1 MSDIN
6 VVVLVG
12 RLTRDSVLKEF
23 AKSVKCSFTI
33 AVDKRVKKG
42 DQWQDKT
49 SFFDIEAWNIGNLAD
64 FLTKG
69 KRVTINGQLDSST
82 WEDNGQKRTRVF
94 VRADQIQLTDSVNR
108 QGNNGNQ
115 QKQRYADDNGQSTSV
130 FDDDNIPF

>member
-6 VVVLVG
+6 VVVLIG
-12 RLTRDSVLKEF
+12 RLTRDPVLKEF
-23 AKSVKCSFTI
+23 PKSVKCSFTI

-49 SFFDIEAWNIGNLAD
+49 NFFDIEAWNIGNLAD

-69 KRVTINGQLDSST
+69 KRVTINGQLDSSS

-108 QGNNGNQ
+108 QNNNGNQ

>member
-23 AKSVKCSFTI
+23 PNRVKCSFTI
-33 AVDKRVKKG
+33 AVDKRIKKG

-49 SFFDIEAWNIGNLAD
+49 NFFDIEAWNIGNLAN

-69 KRVTINGQLDSST
+69 KRVTINGQLDSSS
-82 WEDNGQKRTRVF
+82 WEDNGQKRTKVF
-94 VRADQIQLTDSVNR
+94 VRAEQIQLTDSVNR
-108 QGNNGNQ
+108 QSNGNQ
-115 QKQRYADDNGQSTSV
+115 QKQECADVNGQSTSTY
-130 FDDDNIPF
+130 DEDNIPF

>member
-23 AKSVKCSFTI
+23 PKSVKCSFTI

-49 SFFDIEAWNIGNLAD
+49 SFFDIEAWNIGNLAN

-69 KRVTINGQLDSST
+69 RRVTINGQLEST
-82 WEDNGQKRTRVF
+82 SWEDNGQKRTKVF
-94 VRADQIQLTDSVNR
+94 VRAEQIQLTDSVNR
-108 QGNNGNQ
+108 QSNEGNQ
-115 QKQRYADDNGQSTSV
+115 QKQECADVNGQSTSTY
-130 FDDDNIPF
+130 DENNIPF

>member
-6 VVVLVG
+6 VVVLIG
-12 RLTRDSVLKEF
+12 RLTKDPVLKEF
-23 AKSVKCSFTI
+23 TNSVKCSFTI

-49 SFFDIEAWNIGNLAD
+49 NFFDIEAWNIGNLAN

-69 KRVTINGQLDSST
+69 KRVTINGQLDSSS

-94 VRADQIQLTDSVNR
+94 VRAEQIQITDSINR

-115 QKQRYADDNGQSTSV
+115 QRQGYADDNGQSASV
-130 FDDDNIPF
+130 FDEDNIPF

>member
-94 VRADQIQLTDSVNR
+94 VRAEQIQLTDSINR

>member
-6 VVVLVG
+6 VVVLIG

-23 AKSVKCSFTI
+23 ANSVKCSFTI

-49 SFFDIEAWNIGNLAD
+49 NFFDIEAWNIGNLAD
-64 FLTKG
+64 YLTKG
-69 KRVTINGQLDSST
+69 KRVTINGQLDTSS

-94 VRADQIQLTDSVNR
+94 VRADQIQITDSVNR
-108 QGNNGNQ
+108 QSNNGNQ
-115 QKQRYADDNGQSTSV
+115 QKQRYADVNGQSTSV

>member
-6 VVVLVG
+6 VVVLIG
-12 RLTRDSVLKEF
+12 RLTKDPVLKEF
-23 AKSVKCSFTI
+23 TNSVKCSFTI

-49 SFFDIEAWNIGNLAD
+49 NFFDIEAWNIGNLAN

-69 KRVTINGQLDSST
+69 KRVTINGQLDTSS
-82 WEDNGQKRTRVF
+82 WEDNGQKKTRVF
-94 VRADQIQLTDSVNR
+94 VRAEQIQITDSINR

-115 QKQRYADDNGQSTSV
+115 QRQGYADMNGQSTSV